1 MLNIRI
7 VYNGVD
13 RLLAIN
19 KKTLDD
25 GSVYHECWDGDSAT
39 AWINEKDLL
48 LGDEIARQ
56 YFPMEYRRAALGV
69 SHFVAGDA
77 LVIKVVDP
85 AAFKSF
91 VEGRCDGDF
100 VDFEAN
106 DAAEWANQ
114 VYAQVE
120 VTNFNEVLG
129 YRFGLVQPDVIFVD
143 DLEKL
148 PYYDSQRLIRNI
160 LDHHNVGYQFY
171 PLEGNNFEFD
181 LVEEDGCG
189 AHYNGRRGPDGWE
202 FNGASTDESN
212 FYIALD
218 MFLQFLKREM

>member
-1 MLNIRI
+1 MQI
-7 VYNGVD
+7 VHRGTD
-13 RLLAIN
+13 RLLSVN

-25 GSVYHECWDGDSAT
+25 GSVYHECWDEDDST
-39 AWINEKDLL
+39 IWINEKDLL
-48 LGDEIARQ
+48 LGDKIERQ

-69 SHFVAGDA
+69 SHFVAGEA
-77 LVIKVVDP
+77 LVIKVVNP

-148 PYYDSQRLIRNI
+148 PLADSQRLIRNI
-160 LDHHNVGYQFY
+160 LDHHRVGYQFY
-171 PLEGNNFEFD
+171 PLEENSFEFD
-181 LVEEDGCG
+181 LVEEDDSLTNYKGC
-189 AHYNGRRGPDGWE
+189 RGPDGWE
-202 FNGASTDESN
+202 FNGASTEESS

-218 MFLQFLKREM
+218 RFLAWLLKKEI

>member
-1 MLNIRI
+1 MQI
-7 VYNGVD
+7 VYHGVD
-13 RLLAIN
+13 RLLTIN

-25 GSVYHECWDGDSAT
+25 GSVYHECWDGDGAT
-39 AWINEKDLL
+39 VWVNEKYLL
-48 LGDEIARQ
+48 LGDKIARQ

-77 LVIKVVDP
+77 LVIKVTDP

-106 DAAEWANQ
+106 DAAEWADQ

-148 PYYDSQRLIRNI
+148 PLADSQRLIRNI
-160 LDHHNVGYQFY
+160 LDHHRVGYQFY
-171 PLEGNNFEFD
+171 PLEESGFEFD
-181 LVEEDGCG
+181 IVEEDDSLTN
-189 AHYNGRRGPDGWE
+189 YKGRRGPDGWE
-202 FNGASTDESN
+202 FNGASTRESN
-212 FYIALD
+212 FYKAFD
-218 MFLQFLKREM
+218 KFLSYLFREE